1 MRSFEHYLKEIGE
14 VGHVESIVQSI
25 VYVSGLP
32 GVKLNEVVLTQTGQK
47 GLVESIG
54 KELIEVLMLSSERI
68 LPGVQVTRTNE
79 TLKIP
84 ISLDI
89 LGRVVDPFM
98 QPIDGLGPIKGEKT
112 ILPIERDAPGIKERV
127 RITQQ
132 LVSGVSLVDFLVPL
146 GKGQRQ
152 LIMGDQKT
160 GRTTFLLQ
168 AAIAQTLKGAICVYV
183 GIGKKKSDMKFVE
196 EYLRKTKAME
206 SSVIIFTSSADPSPL
221 VHLAPFAGFT
231 AAEYFRDQGREVLIM
246 LDDLTTHAKFYRE
259 ISLLSS
265 RMPARESY
273 PGDIFHVHAR
283 LLERA
288 GNFKKGPGSV
298 SITALPVVET
308 VQGDLTGFL
317 PTNAMAMT
325 DGHLFFDVSE
335 FKKGRRPAI
344 NVSQSVTRVGNQ
356 TQRPLEQEIRKTL
369 AEKLSRYRKALEI
382 AHFGFDLPLQTRT
395 ELNFGE
401 RLETVFDQESSTII
415 DKSLAMLLFGLLL
428 NDFWSAKQIEQVR
441 VERAKIVEANAKG
454 LLTKITAKVSQ
465 ALDLEGLKNAVKEE
479 VGEVENILYSVLPE
493 KEEGAIGNPN
503 VKIQMTKEA

>member
-1 MRSFEHYLKEIGE
+1 
-14 VGHVESIVQSI
+14 
-25 VYVSGLP
+25 
-32 GVKLNEVVLTQTGQK
+32 
-47 GLVESIG
+47 
-54 KELIEVLMLSSERI
+54 
-68 LPGVQVTRTNE
+68 
-79 TLKIP
+79 
-84 ISLDI
+84 
-89 LGRVVDPFM
+89 
-98 QPIDGLGPIKGEKT
+98 
-112 ILPIERDAPGIKERV
+112 
-127 RITQQ
+127 
-132 LVSGVSLVDFLVPL
+132 
-146 GKGQRQ
+146 
-152 LIMGDQKT
+152 
-160 GRTTFLLQ
+160 
-168 AAIAQTLKGAICVYV
+168 
-183 GIGKKKSDMKFVE
+183 
-196 EYLRKTKAME
+196 
-206 SSVIIFTSSADPSPL
+206 
-221 VHLAPFAGFT
+221 
-231 AAEYFRDQGREVLIM
+231 
-246 LDDLTTHAKFYRE
+246 
-259 ISLLSS
+259 
-265 RMPARESY
+265 
-273 PGDIFHVHAR
+273 
-283 LLERA
+283 
-288 GNFKKGPGSV
+288 
-298 SITALPVVET
+298 
-308 VQGDLTGFL
+308 
-317 PTNAMAMT
+317 MT